1 MKKIQYKRV
10 ILFCIITMIPVI
22 IHIFNSQ
29 PEKSIWKNIL
39 ECILTGLC
47 LFLGSGMVSA
57 IIALIMFLAG
67 KGVIWLFEEKKNKEP
82 DLESLFYA
90 VIAVVFCIAYY
101 ELLTG
106 RVIGVI

>member
-1 MKKIQYKRV
+1 MRKIQYKRV
-10 ILFCIITMIPVI
+10 IIFCIITMIPVI
-22 IHIFNSQ
+22 IHIFKTK
-29 PEKSIWKNIL
+29 PEETVWKNIL
-39 ECILTGLC
+39 ESVFTGFC
-47 LFLGSGMVSA
+47 LFLGSGMVSV
-57 IIALIMFLAG
+57 IIALIMYLAG
-67 KGVIWLFEEKKNKEP
+67 KGVIWLFEEKKDKEP